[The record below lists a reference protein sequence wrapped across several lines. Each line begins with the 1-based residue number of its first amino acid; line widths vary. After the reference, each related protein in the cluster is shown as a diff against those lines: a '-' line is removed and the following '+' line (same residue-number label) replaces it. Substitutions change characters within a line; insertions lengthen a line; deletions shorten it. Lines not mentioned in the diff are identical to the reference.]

1 MLAPIRASDAAM
13 ANHAHAYH
21 TKQKAWRSENAYYV
35 FARGQV
41 VCDLRI
47 VYANVFDVGVKLS
60 EAQSFRG
67 FDNPLKDRKMG
78 SIVGDDKTTKTSA
91 E

>member
-1 MLAPIRASDAAM
+1 MPAPIQASAAAM
-13 ANHAHAYH
+13 ANHAPACH
-21 TKQKAWRSENAYYV
+21 TKQTAWRLENEYYV

-47 VYANVFDVGVKLS
+47 VYANVFDVGVKLY

-67 FDNPLKDRKMG
+67 FDNPLKDRKNG
-78 SIVGDDKTTKTSA
+78 VYSVSWPSYQNIG
-91 E
+91 